1 MPLPEPQREE
11 QKQRFMRR
19 CMGDETMREEFPDDG
34 QRRAVCERQWEKE
47 KGMTVAISGIIGLDV
62 LAGDFREKL
71 EAAESPVDLIINSP
85 GGLVSEGIA
94 VYNAIRDYRRN
105 GGEVNAR
112 VVGMAASMSSY
123 IPLAADRVTV
133 EDNAVWM
140 IHNPRS
146 IAIGDQREMQRTART
161 LEGIAGVL
169 ARAYAEKSGA
179 PLEDIRALMDDETYF
194 FGQEIVDAGLADAI
208 EPAGDGTEDRAE
220 AVAMVETAV
229 THAVNRMKSETTET
243 AEEIAAVAGDIQGM
257 AGGHV
262 SNETRPQAGTQREVP
277 MSQEQK
283 TETPAENAPSYD
295 DGVRAGIEQE
305 RARIQRLHKA
315 QEADPT
321 NQRLSEVVAEAV
333 NSGDRYEDVA
343 EKVAVAIRDGGK
355 FDGENPPMVDTAE
368 ADHES
373 LTAEERAIC
382 DNLGISYDD
391 YKAQKRGEDNQ

>member
-1 MPLPEPQREE
+1 MQLQI
-11 QKQRFMRR
+11 
-19 CMGDETMREEFPDDG
+19 D
-34 QRRAVCERQWEKE
+34 
-47 KGMTVAISGIIGLDV
+47 GIIGLDV
-62 LAGDFREKL
+62 AAREVRAAL
-71 EAAESPVDLIINSP
+71 EGADEPVEMIVNSP
-85 GGLVSEGIA
+85 GGLVTEGIA
-94 VYNAIRDYRRN
+94 VFNAIRDFRRN
-105 GGEVNAR
+105 GGTVSAR

-133 EDNAVWM
+133 EDNATYM

-146 IAIGDQREMQRTART
+146 IAIGDQREMQRVART
-161 LEGIAGVL
+161 LEGITGIL
-169 ARAYAEKSGA
+169 ARAYSEKSGG
-179 PLEDIRALMDDETYF
+179 PIEDIRALMDEETYL
-194 FGQEIVDAGLADAI
+194 FGQEIVDAGFADAI
-208 EPAGDGTEDRAE
+208 EPAGEGAADRAE
-220 AVAMVETAV
+220 AIALTETALE
-229 THAVNRMKSETTET
+229 HAVNRMKQEATET
-243 AEEIAAVAGDIQGM
+243 ADEIAAVAGDIQGM

-333 NSGDRYEDVA
+333 NSGERYEDVA

-355 FDGENPPMVDTAE
+355 FDGENPPMVETAD